1 MYIDR
6 GKGIITYQNLNGELF
21 SRVLL
26 SELKPILLAP
36 FFHGLDD
43 VFDLGII
50 SALQAGYDFRQAI
63 VGLDASDHHLEDTDG
78 SAALTLPELR
88 IWVQSLKHIESLYRV
103 KEVAHFVAVIGN
115 QIQQREALI

>member
-36 FFHGLDD
+36 FLHGLDD
-43 VFDLGII
+43 VFDLRII
-50 SALQAGYDFRQAI
+50 SALQAGYDLRKSI
-63 VGLDASDHHLEDTDG
+63 IGLDSSDNHLEDTDS
-78 SAALTLPELR
+78 SATLALPELR
-88 IWVQSLKHIESLYRV
+88 IWVQSLEHIES
-103 KEVAHFVAVIGN
+103 FD
-115 QIQQREALI
+115 